1 MNNKIYC
8 LISAIFIGAS
18 LYTMIKCKSC
28 SPFKDYLS
36 SLDEEQKK
44 LYESIADERL
54 SIYLQGVVI
63 GVTISLVYL
72 YFIKGTYDIIKHS
85 CIFTAITLFV
95 QYIYYSLTP
104 KSAWMVTNLKNQ
116 EQTQDWLDVYKFM
129 KYRYHMGMVLG
140 LVGYFLLSRFI
151 LVL

>member
-1 MNNKIYC
+1 MQDRTRKNKSILKY
-8 LISAIFIGAS
+8 I
-18 LYTMIKCKSC
+18 
-28 SPFKDYLS
+28 
-36 SLDEEQKK
+36 DEENNYTKTIMKSTEPKQKK
-44 LYESIADERL
+44 LYESIVDERL

-63 GVTISLVYL
+63 GVIISLVYL
-72 YFIKGTYDIIKHS
+72 YFIKGTTDVLKHS
-85 CIFTAITLFV
+85 CIFTSISLFV

-140 LVGYFLLSRFI
+140 LIGYFLLSRFL